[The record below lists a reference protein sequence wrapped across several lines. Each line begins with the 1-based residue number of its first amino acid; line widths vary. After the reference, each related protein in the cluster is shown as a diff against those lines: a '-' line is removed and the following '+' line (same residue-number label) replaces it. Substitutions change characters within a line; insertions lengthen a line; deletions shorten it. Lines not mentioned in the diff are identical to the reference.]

1 MWGLGGGGVAGEWA
15 VLGGGFAGGGSVD
28 LRISRKEEKAKACG
42 QVRLGAD
49 VVEERSLRRDGW
61 VVRAAV
67 RERRLRSDAIRAG

>member
-1 MWGLGGGGVAGEWA
+1 M
-15 VLGGGFAGGGSVD
+15 
-28 LRISRKEEKAKACG
+28 RISRKEEKAKACG

-67 RERRLRSDAIRAG
+67 RERRLRSDAIRAGVRNGAARRY

>member
-1 MWGLGGGGVAGEWA
+1 
-15 VLGGGFAGGGSVD
+15 

-67 RERRLRSDAIRAG
+67 REQRLRSDAIRAGVRNGAARRY

>member
-1 MWGLGGGGVAGEWA
+1 MRVCWCWVRR
-15 VLGGGFAGGGSVD
+15 FAD
-28 LRISRKEEKAKACG
+28 IQEEEKAKACG

-67 RERRLRSDAIRAG
+67 RERRLRSDAIRAGVRNGAARRY